1 MADKV
6 EDDDKLESGGGI
18 VLNPLHDDES
28 KESDKVD
35 DVEVAYVPSQNLAER
50 SNFEFSVIMIGSSLL
65 SFHAG
70 FVNGVCVLAHNIGVT
85 HMTGTTTKLGITLG
99 KGLLDD
105 ALVDLCLIINFI
117 FGASIA
123 GFNIDGAFKL
133 GASYGPLFFIGSFI
147 FLLACLC
154 EIYDSHDNYFL
165 YFAAMGSGLQNGLT
179 TKYSG
184 NVLRTTH
191 MTGTAT
197 DLGIL
202 LGRWWGR
209 GESKEFWRF
218 YLLVPVFVA
227 FCAGGIISV
236 PIFQVMGKKSLIIS
250 VILFFSI
257 GILYISV
264 VAWKMEVTIIRAFS
278 GMFRKVEDVTNHTMK
293 GIHQKID
300 NFKQMLV

>member
-1 MADKV
+1 MINEV
-6 EDDDKLESGGGI
+6 EEGTTM
-18 VLNPLHDDES
+18 NPIHDDIENN
-28 KESDKVD
+28 ESDKVD
-35 DVEVAYVPSQNLAER
+35 DVEVAYVPPQNLADR

-70 FVNGVCVLAHNIGVT
+70 FVNGVCMLANNIGVT
-85 HMTGTTTKLGITLG
+85 HMTGTTTRLGIDVG
-99 KGLLDD
+99 EGLLDN
-105 ALVDLCLIINFI
+105 AMVNLCLIINFI

-133 GASYGPLFFIGSFI
+133 GASYGPLFFIGSGI

-154 EIYDSHDNYFL
+154 EIYDSHDLYFL

-218 YLLVPVFVA
+218 YLLVPIFVA

-236 PIFQVMGKKSLIIS
+236 PIFHAMGRLSLIIS
-250 VILFFSI
+250 VILFLSI
-257 GILYISV
+257 GILYVFI
-264 VAWKMEVTIIRAFS
+264 VAWQMETSIFKAFS
-278 GMFRKVEDVTNHTMK
+278 GMFKKVENATNDTMK
-293 GIHQKID
+293 DMKEKID
-300 NFKQMLV
+300 HMKSIIV